1 MEKNYKLP
9 SIDLLDKINHKDIS
23 FVPFRLVT
31 ASIPKEYLGCKL
43 LIPLGI
49 DNGGNTNYYDL
60 SKCNNVLI
68 GGRTGSG
75 KSVFLNSIIC
85 SVLMR
90 SKPNE
95 VQLLLIDTKELEFPF
110 YNGIPHL
117 MSPSIAYP
125 KKASIGLQRVVKE
138 MERRYEMLS
147 YYSNVKN
154 IEEYNKI
161 NNIKMPYILVIIDEL
176 SDLMLIC
183 QNEIEDSFRWITEK
197 GKDVGIHLI
206 VSTQKPSPRLID
218 ILNSKNDLTR
228 ISFMATPTDLNT
240 TIGMKVKEKPSIKG
254 EMLFRPYG
262 TDEIKMIVG
271 PYVSEEEISKL
282 VDFYSSQQ
290 ETAYD
295 A

>member
-23 FVPFRLVT
+23 YVPFRLATV
-31 ASIPKEYLGCKL
+31 SISKEHFGDKL

-49 DNGGNTNYYDL
+49 DNDGNTNYYDL

-68 GGRTGSG
+68 GGTTGSG

-85 SVLMR
+85 SILMR
-90 SKPNE
+90 SYPDE
-95 VQLLLIDTKELEFPF
+95 VKLLLIDTKELEFPL

-117 MSPSIAYP
+117 MSSSIAYP
-125 KKASIGLQRVVKE
+125 KKASIGLQRIVKE
-138 MERRYEMLS
+138 MERRYETLS

-161 NNIKMPYILVIIDEL
+161 NNTKMPYILVIIDEL

-183 QNEIEDSFRWITEK
+183 QNEIEDSFRRITEK

-206 VSTQKPSPRLID
+206 VSTQKPSSRLID
-218 ILNSKNDLTR
+218 ILNSKNELTR
-228 ISFMATPTDLNT
+228 ISFMATPPDLNT
-240 TIGMKVKEKPSIKG
+240 TIGVKIKEKPSIKG
-254 EMLFRPYG
+254 EMLIRPYG
-262 TDEIKMIVG
+262 TDEVKKIIG
-271 PYVSEEEISKL
+271 PYVSEQEIMKL
-282 VDFYSSQQ
+282 VAACASQQ
-290 ETAYD
+290 KID
-295 A
+295 ID